1 MKKIFT
7 YLFVI
12 DNHNFNTFAKN
23 IFTMKTRGLLAFLLI
38 TTALFTTSCCSNN
51 EKEAPKT
58 AKNVIVLIGD
68 GMGTAQVYSLLL
80 TSHEKTAFERF
91 PYSGFSITK
100 SASNEIT
107 DSAAG
112 GTAIAIGKKTN
123 NGVVGMDP
131 DSIPMPSMLDLFAEQ
146 GKKTG
151 VVVTCSVTH
160 ATPADFLA
168 HNITRSDNE
177 GIALEISEKEGL
189 DVLFGGGKKY
199 FTERKDS
206 IDLINKMWEKGWN
219 IYDSLP
225 QIEDNNARTMV
236 LTCRKH
242 MKKAPDRGD
251 FLPKATVKAIEM
263 LDNEKGFFLMV
274 EGSQIDFACHD
285 NDSTTL
291 VEEMIDFN
299 NTLNVV
305 LDYAEKDGNT
315 LVVVTADHETGGLSL
330 IDPDGKYTR
339 TDFNFST
346 GSHSAVFVPVF
357 AFGPGAERFSGIMD
371 NTEII
376 SKIMEIAK

>member
-1 MKKIFT
+1 
-7 YLFVI
+7 
-12 DNHNFNTFAKN
+12 
-23 IFTMKTRGLLAFLLI
+23 MKTRNFLSLLLI
-38 TTALFTTSCCSNN
+38 TTALFLSSCSSNN
-51 EKEAPKT
+51 EQQAPKK

-68 GMGTAQVYSLLL
+68 GMGPAQVYSLIL
-80 TSHEKTAFERF
+80 TSPEKTAFQRF

-112 GTAIAIGKKTN
+112 GTAIAIGKRTRNKM
-123 NGVVGMDP
+123 VGMSP
-131 DSIPMPSMLDLFAEQ
+131 DSIPVPSMLELFAEQ

-151 VVVTCSVTH
+151 VVVTCAVTH
-160 ATPADFLA
+160 ATPADFIA
-168 HNITRSDNE
+168 HNINRNNNE
-177 GIALEISEKEGL
+177 EIALEISQKDKL

-206 IDLINKMWEKGWN
+206 LDLLGKMWDNGWN
-219 IYDSLP
+219 IYDSLS

-242 MKKAPDRGD
+242 LVKAPERGD
-251 FLPKATVKAIEM
+251 YLPNATAKAIEM
-263 LDNEKGFFLMV
+263 LDNSENGFFLMI

-285 NDSTTL
+285 NDSATL
-291 VEEMIDFN
+291 VEEMRDFN
-299 NTLNVV
+299 KTLNVV

-315 LVVVTADHETGGLSL
+315 LVVVTADHETGGLT
-330 IDPDGKYTR
+330 IVDPEGNYTR
-339 TDFNFST
+339 TDFKWST

-357 AFGPGAERFSGIMD
+357 SYGPGAERFSGIMD

-376 SKIMEIAK
+376 GRIMEIAK

>member
-1 MKKIFT
+1 MKIRRLFT
-7 YLFVI
+7 V
-12 DNHNFNTFAKN
+12 
-23 IFTMKTRGLLAFLLI
+23 LLVA
-38 TTALFTTSCCSNN
+38 TALFSSSCTSNN
-51 EKEAPKT
+51 EKQTTKSP
-58 AKNVIVLIGD
+58 KNVIVMIGD
-68 GMGTAQVYSLLL
+68 GMGPAQVYSLLL
-80 TSHEKTAFERF
+80 TSKEKTSFERF

-112 GTAIAIGKKTN
+112 GSAIANGTKTN

-131 DSIPMPSMLDLFAEQ
+131 DSIPVPSMLEIFAEQ

-160 ATPADFLA
+160 ATPADFIA
-168 HNITRSDNE
+168 HNISRKHDE
-177 GIALEISEKEGL
+177 EIALEIANKEKL

-206 IDLINKMWEKGWN
+206 VDLVGKMWENGWN
-219 IYDSLP
+219 VYDSLP

-242 MKKAPDRGD
+242 MAEAPKRGD
-251 FLPKATVKAIEM
+251 FLPNATAKAIEM

-274 EGSQIDFACHD
+274 EGSQIDFACHA
-285 NDSTTL
+285 NDSATL
-291 VEEMIDFN
+291 VNEMIDFDK
-299 NTLNVV
+299 TINVV
-305 LDYAEKDGNT
+305 LDFAEKDGNT
-315 LVVVTADHETGGLSL
+315 LVVVTADHETGGLSF
-330 IDPDGKYTR
+330 IDPKGKYKR

-357 AFGPGAERFSGIMD
+357 SYGPGAENFSGIMD
-371 NTEII
+371 NTDII
-376 SKIMEIAK
+376 KKIMEITK

>member
-1 MKKIFT
+1 
-7 YLFVI
+7 
-12 DNHNFNTFAKN
+12 
-23 IFTMKTRGLLAFLLI
+23 MKTRKLL
-38 TTALFTTSCCSNN
+38 TALIIATALLSSSCSTNN
-51 EKEAPKT
+51 GKQETKK
-58 AKNVIVLIGD
+58 AKNVILLIGD

-112 GTAIAIGKKTN
+112 GTAIAIGKKTIN
-123 NGVVGMDP
+123 KIVGMTP
-131 DSIPMPSMLDLFAEQ
+131 DSIPVPSMLELFAEQ

-160 ATPADFLA
+160 ATPADFIA
-168 HNITRSDNE
+168 HNVNRNNNE
-177 GIALEISEKEGL
+177 EIAMEIANKTKL

-206 IDLINKMWEKGWN
+206 LDLLGKMWENGWN

-225 QIEDNNARTMV
+225 QIVDNNARTMV

-242 MKKAPDRGD
+242 MVKAPERGD
-251 FLPKATVKAIEM
+251 YLPKATAKAVEM

-285 NDSTTL
+285 NDSATL
-291 VEEMIDFN
+291 VEEMRDFN

-305 LDYAEKDGNT
+305 LDFAEKDGNT
-315 LVVVTADHETGGLSL
+315 LVVVTADHETGGLSFV
-330 IDPDGKYTR
+330 DPEGKYTR
-339 TDFNFST
+339 TDFKWST

-357 AFGPGAERFSGIMD
+357 SYGPGAETFSGIMD
-371 NTEII
+371 NTEILE
-376 SKIMEIAK
+376 KIKNVGR

>member
-1 MKKIFT
+1 
-7 YLFVI
+7 
-12 DNHNFNTFAKN
+12 
-23 IFTMKTRGLLAFLLI
+23 MKTSKLLSFLLI
-38 TTALFTTSCCSNN
+38 ATALFSSSCCSNN
-51 EKEAPKT
+51 EKQAPKK
-58 AKNVIVLIGD
+58 AKNVIVMIGD
-68 GMGTAQVYSLLL
+68 GMGPAQVYSLIL
-80 TSHEKTAFERF
+80 TSQEKTAFQRF

-123 NGVVGMDP
+123 NGVVGMDA
-131 DSIPMPSMLDLFAEQ
+131 DSIPTPSMLDIFAEQ

-151 VVVTCSVTH
+151 VVVTCAVTH

-168 HNITRSDNE
+168 NNITRKDNE
-177 GIALEISEKEGL
+177 GIALEISQKEKL

-206 IDLINKMWEKGWN
+206 LDLLGKMWENGWN

-242 MKKAPDRGD
+242 PVKAPERGD
-251 FLPKATVKAIEM
+251 YLPNATAKAIEM
-263 LDNEKGFFLMV
+263 LNNSENGFFLMI

-285 NDSTTL
+285 NDSATL
-291 VEEMIDFN
+291 VEEMRDFN
-299 NTLNVV
+299 KTINTV
-305 LDYAEKDGNT
+305 LDFAEKDGNT
-315 LVVVTADHETGGLSL
+315 LVVVTADHETGGLT
-330 IDPDGKYTR
+330 IVDPEGNYTR
-339 TDFNFST
+339 TDFKWST

-357 AFGPGAERFSGIMD
+357 SYGPGAERFSGIMD

-376 SKIMEIAK
+376 GRIMEIAK

>member
-1 MKKIFT
+1 M
-7 YLFVI
+7 
-12 DNHNFNTFAKN
+12 
-23 IFTMKTRGLLAFLLI
+23 
-38 TTALFTTSCCSNN
+38 
-51 EKEAPKT
+51 
-58 AKNVIVLIGD
+58 IGD
-68 GMGTAQVYSLLL
+68 GMGPAQVYSLIL
-80 TSHEKTAFERF
+80 TSQEKTAFQRF

-112 GTAIAIGKKTN
+112 GTAIAIGRRTN

-131 DSIPMPSMLDLFAEQ
+131 DSIAVPSMLDIFAEQ

-151 VVVTCSVTH
+151 VVVTCAVTH
-160 ATPADFLA
+160 ATPADFIA
-168 HNITRSDNE
+168 HNITRQDNE
-177 GIALEISEKEGL
+177 GIALEIANKEKL

-199 FTERKDS
+199 FTEREDKQ
-206 IDLINKMWEKGWN
+206 DLLGKMWDNGWN

-242 MKKAPDRGD
+242 LVKAPERGD
-251 FLPKATVKAIEM
+251 YLPKATSKALEM
-263 LDNEKGFFLMV
+263 LDNENGFFLMI

-285 NDSTTL
+285 NDSATL
-291 VEEMIDFN
+291 VEEMRDFN
-299 NTLNVV
+299 KAINVV
-305 LDYAEKDGNT
+305 LDFAEKDGNT
-315 LVVVTADHETGGLSL
+315 LVVVTADHETGGLT
-330 IDPDGKYTR
+330 IVDPEGRYTR
-339 TDFNFST
+339 TDFKWST

-357 AFGPGAERFSGIMD
+357 SYGPGAEKFSGIMD

>member
-1 MKKIFT
+1 MKMRIFLSV
-7 YLFVI
+7 LFIV
-12 DNHNFNTFAKN
+12 
-23 IFTMKTRGLLAFLLI
+23 
-38 TTALFTTSCCSNN
+38 TALFSTFSCSNN
-51 EKEAPKT
+51 ENNAPKK

-68 GMGTAQVYSLLL
+68 GMGPAQVYSLIL
-80 TSHEKTAFERF
+80 TSPEATAFERF

-112 GTAIAIGKKTN
+112 GSAIANGTKSN
-123 NGVVGMDP
+123 NGNVGLNA
-131 DSIPMPSMLDLFAEQ
+131 DSIPMPSMLEIFAEQ

-151 VVVTCSVTH
+151 VVVTCAVTH

-168 HNITRSDNE
+168 HNVTRKDNE

-189 DVLFGGGKKY
+189 DVLIGGGKKY

-206 IDLINKMWEKGWN
+206 LDLLGKMWENGWN
-219 IYDSLP
+219 IYDSLE
-225 QIEDNNARTMV
+225 QIEDNGAKTMV

-242 MKKAPDRGD
+242 IDKAPDRGD
-251 FLPKATVKAIEM
+251 FLPKATAKAIEM
-263 LDNEKGFFLMV
+263 LDNENGFFLMV

-285 NDSTTL
+285 NDSATL

-305 LDYAEKDGNT
+305 LDFAEKDGNT
-315 LVVVTADHETGGLSL
+315 LVVVTADHETGGLT
-330 IDPDGKYTR
+330 IVDPQGKYTR
-339 TDFNFST
+339 TDFKWST

-357 AFGPGAERFSGIMD
+357 SYGPGAEKFSGVMD

-376 SKIMEIAK
+376 NRIMQVAK